1 MKNLPTIRAATFAA
15 IAGAFVTTVAAG
27 VPELERKIVDQVSI
41 ESEDYDG
48 DGAATREVYR
58 QMIERPGTNWMRARI
73 GEHYLGEESYIT
85 IMSLKDGRL
94 QHHSGSTLPEWNNW
108 TAFFN
113 GDAIEIALHVAPG
126 DTGVFVTVE
135 SIAFAEIIAS
145 NDSPEPTGG
154 VASICGESDNRTA
167 STDSRVGRLFKGGC
181 TGWLISNGGVLTAG
195 HCTNDNGDIGG
206 VLEFNVPPSSAN
218 GRSDWADPEDQYPV
232 IAGSEAFQDNGV
244 GDDWAQFRVGANPDT
259 GLRAHIA
266 QGFFR
271 LTNASPAIDTTLR
284 VTGYGVDLSP
294 EGTGFQGSDP
304 DCCDPD
310 GEGSETCTY
319 DCNSSSRTLQTHT
332 GRLDDIDGYDIEH
345 EADTMPANSGSPIIW
360 ESNGLAIGIHTA
372 GGCDSFGAGYTNFG
386 THFAH
391 PTMASWINN
400 LRGDDAIY
408 VDTARNLVPPAAT
421 GSVFNPYDTV
431 AMGVAL
437 VANGGVVSIVEG
449 SYPASAGNT
458 FTVGADGKQMTL
470 EAPVGIVTIG
480 N

>member
-1 MKNLPTIRAATFAA
+1 MKNKRTMQAATFAA
-15 IAGAFVTTVAAG
+15 IAGTLATSALAG
-27 VPELERKIVDQVSI
+27 VPDLERKVV
-41 ESEDYDG
+41 EEVGVASEVYDG
-48 DGAATREVYR
+48 DGVQNRQVFR
-58 QMIERPGTNWMRARI
+58 QMIERPGTTWMRARI
-73 GEHYLGEESYIT
+73 GEHNLGAESYIT
-85 IMSLKDGRL
+85 IMSLQNGRM
-94 QHHSGSTLPEWNNW
+94 QHHSASTLLEWDNW

-145 NDSPEPTGG
+145 NDAPEPTGAA
-154 VASICGESDNRTA
+154 ASICGDNDNRTA
-167 STDSRVGRLFKGGC
+167 SSDSRVGRLFKGGC

-195 HCTNDNGDIGG
+195 HCVDENGNIGG
-206 VLEFNVPPSSAN
+206 VLEFNVPPSSPN
-218 GRSDWADPEDQYPV
+218 GNSEWADPDDQYPV
-232 IAGSEAFQDNGV
+232 IAGSVAFQSNGV
-244 GDDWAQFRVGANPDT
+244 GDDWAQFRVGANPNT

-271 LTNASPAIDTTLR
+271 LTDLAPAVDTTLR
-284 VTGYGVDLSP
+284 VTGYGIDMSP
-294 EGTGFQGSDP
+294 RGAGYQGTEP

-310 GEGSETCTY
+310 GEGPETCTY

-332 GRLDDIDGYDIEH
+332 GRLDDIEGYDIEH

-372 GGCDSFGAGYTNFG
+372 GGCDDFWSGYTNFG

-400 LRGDDAIY
+400 LRGDDAVY
-408 VDTARNLVPPAAT
+408 VDTARNINLPFAIGT
-421 GSVFNPYDTV
+421 VFSPFDRVDLGV
-431 AMGVAL
+431 AMVP
-437 VANGGVVSIVEG
+437 NGGVVSIVEG

-458 FTVGADGKQMTL
+458 FTAGADGKQMTL